1 MQWPKLPFFLLENNH
16 EIGLINAKKK
26 FKPTKKTFLSLV
38 LQKQNKKGFT
48 FFLLILNKMLSPT
61 DMFYVTSV
69 KFEKE
74 IYVKMRK

>member
-1 MQWPKLPFFLLENNH
+1 MQILY
-16 EIGLINAKKK
+16 
-26 FKPTKKTFLSLV
+26 KPTKTFSPLEIQ
-38 LQKQNKKGFT
+38 QKGVFT
-48 FFLLILNKMLSPT
+48 FFYLILNKMLPPT

>member
-16 EIGLINAKKK
+16 EIGLINAKKI
-26 FKPTKKTFLSLV
+26 KPTKKTFLSLV
-38 LQKQNKKGFT
+38 LQKQNKKGYLH